1 MVSHTYWNSVWS
13 ILYAGVAPLVIFV
26 LWAAMFR
33 PGWHKVH
40 VTILGFLVTL
50 TLTSLLTDI
59 LKNVIG
65 RPRPDFLSRCMPR
78 KGTPGNVLVE
88 WTVCTQPNKGM
99 LQDGWRSFPSGHSSF
114 SFSGLGYLS

>member
-1 MVSHTYWNSVWS
+1 MISHTYWNSVWS

-33 PGWHKVH
+33 PGVHKVH

-78 KGTPGNVLVE
+78 KGTPGNELVA